1 MKARWI
7 RRMYPPPE
15 WRPGVIL
22 LIGIVIGLGF
32 YMLSIAN
39 VASYASDDP
48 KACINCHVMNTEYA
62 TWQVSSHAKRASCND
77 CHVPHNNVF
86 NKYFFTA
93 KDGLYHSYVY
103 TTRTEP
109 EAIIMH
115 EPGQKVVQQ
124 NCIRCHDRQLKNP
137 KQSSLMADYDV
148 HRTDRK
154 CWECHR
160 EVPHGRTKSLSAASM
175 LGKRSEDGDARM
187 PVWLSKQLEE
197 KENNKATK

>member
-15 WRPGVIL
+15 WRPAVL
-22 LIGIVIGLGF
+22 LLMGIIIGLGL
-32 YMLSIAN
+32 YMLKIGN

-48 KACINCHVMNTEYA
+48 KACINCHVMNGEYA
-62 TWQVSSHAKRASCND
+62 TWLVSSHAKKATCND
-77 CHVPHNNVF
+77 CHVPHDNVF
-86 NKYFFTA
+86 NKYFFKA
-93 KDGLYHSYVY
+93 KDGLYHAFVF

-115 EPGQKVVQQ
+115 EPGQKVVRE

-137 KQSSLMADYDV
+137 KQSGLMADYDV

-154 CWECHR
+154 CWDCHR
-160 EVPHGRTKSLSAASM
+160 EMPHGRTKSLSTSSM
-175 LGKRSEDGDARM
+175 LGKTTTAEADKM
-187 PVWLSKQLEE
+187 PEWLAKQLEE
-197 KENNKATK
+197 KKTKKK